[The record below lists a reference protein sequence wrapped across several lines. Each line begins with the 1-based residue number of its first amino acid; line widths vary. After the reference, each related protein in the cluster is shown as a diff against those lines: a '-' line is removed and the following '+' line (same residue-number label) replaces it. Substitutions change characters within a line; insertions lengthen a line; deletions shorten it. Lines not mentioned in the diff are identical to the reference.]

1 MSEVDRGDDFAPA
14 EEELEVKT
22 QAADDI
28 PPKEDAPPADDKTTE
43 DDPPRDDKGR
53 FIPKSRFDEVIGKER
68 AAREMAERRAAE
80 LEEHVRASQVRV
92 DTSKLEEEI
101 EGFEKKYTVA
111 VMQGDDDEAARI
123 MKEIRLRE
131 RHIQMQE
138 AERLSS
144 RTMAQTKEQV
154 LVEAAIE
161 KLVASYPELDD
172 RSDSYSQALTDDVLD
187 WQGFYISQKGMAPSK
202 ALIEAA
208 RRVMDGGGSSRASL
222 RDAQTGDRGADRKA
236 AAVDR
241 ALDASRKQPPSTT
254 KVGADSDKYGV
265 NSKVDYK
272 KLTEAE
278 REALPEAT
286 RARLRGDYFEGE

>member
-1 MSEVDRGDDFAPA
+1 MTGRARSDARLMSHANDLPGLR
-14 EEELEVKT
+14 
-22 QAADDI
+22 
-28 PPKEDAPPADDKTTE
+28 
-43 DDPPRDDKGR
+43 
-53 FIPKSRFDEVIGKER
+53 R
-68 AAREMAERRAAE
+68 AAQAHRNRLRRRAAE
-80 LEEHVRASQVRV
+80 LEEHVRASQVRF

-187 WQGFYISQKGMAPSK
+187 WQGFYISQKGMTPSK

-265 NSKVDYK
+265 NTKVDYK

>member
-53 FIPKSRFDEVIGKER
+53 YIPKSRFDEVIGKER

-111 VMQGDDDEAARI
+111 VMQGDDDEAA
-123 MKEIRLRE
+123 
-131 RHIQMQE
+131 
-138 AERLSS
+138 
-144 RTMAQTKEQV
+144 
-154 LVEAAIE
+154 IE

-187 WQGFYISQKGMAPSK
+187 WQGFYISQKGMTPSK

-265 NSKVDYK
+265 NTKVDYK

>member
-1 MSEVDRGDDFAPA
+1 MSETDRGDDFVPA
-14 EEELEVKT
+14 EEELDVNT
-22 QAADDI
+22 PAA
-28 PPKEDAPPADDKTTE
+28 EDPPPAEDKAQE
-43 DDPPRDDKGR
+43 GDEPLRDDKGR
-53 FIPKSRFDEVIGKER
+53 FIPKRRFDEVIGKER

-187 WQGFYISQKGMAPSK
+187 WQGFYISQKGMTPSK

-254 KVGADSDKYGV
+254 KAGADSDKYGV
-265 NSKVDYK
+265 NTKVDYK

>member
-53 FIPKSRFDEVIGKER
+53 FIPKRRFDEVIGKER

-187 WQGFYISQKGMAPSK
+187 WQGFYISQKGMTPSK

-254 KVGADSDKYGV
+254 KGGADSDKYGV
-265 NSKVDYK
+265 NTKVDYK